1 MHIHTPNA
9 AAVCGEDPIIC
20 LQACVPELV
29 GFSYLSGKHQVEIQI
44 TIMAE
49 KIKGT

>member
-1 MHIHTPNA
+1 MHKHTPNA
-9 AAVCGEDPIIC
+9 AAVCEEDPIIY

-29 GFSYLSGKHQVEIQI
+29 GFSDLSGKHQMAVQI
-44 TIMAE
+44 TIMTE